1 MFPDLINLTSTKPVL
16 QNLPCL
22 SWPHLSN
29 KKGQNISS
37 KFLNTTTSNLYI
49 KVLALCIFYTC
60 FFIAHAKYNM
70 NLNINWCKN
79 SKIPKLNMYLCTQQ
93 LQFFHQVEFPTCKL
107 NFKHFISHIFF
118 LLCSIRIKNTQ
129 YYFIIQES
137 IVESSINFNL
147 IHL

>member
-60 FFIAHAKYNM
+60 FFIVHAKYNM
-70 NLNINWCKN
+70 ILNIN
-79 SKIPKLNMYLCTQQ
+79 
-93 LQFFHQVEFPTCKL
+93 
-107 NFKHFISHIFF
+107 
-118 LLCSIRIKNTQ
+118 
-129 YYFIIQES
+129 
-137 IVESSINFNL
+137 
-147 IHL
+147 